1 MPKPVNENRE
11 LTRLQPKGDF
21 AYKERI
27 NFRAFQGDSI
37 MATIKFL
44 DPRVTLNPKDRPLVP
59 GLDTLEGRVIGIIDN
74 GQANSTAMFQELAQ
88 LIAEKFHTKEVLFK
102 TKPTHMQGAPK
113 PIMEEILNR
122 CDAVITG
129 LGA

>member
-1 MPKPVNENRE
+1 
-11 LTRLQPKGDF
+11 
-21 AYKERI
+21 
-27 NFRAFQGDSI
+27 

-44 DPRVTLNPKDRPLVP
+44 DPRVTFNPKDRPLVP
-59 GLDTLEGRVIGIIDN
+59 GLDTLEGKVIGIIDN
-74 GQANSTAMFQELAQ
+74 GQANSTTMFQELAQ
-88 LIAEKFHTKEVLFK
+88 LMPEQFHTKEVLFK

>member
-1 MPKPVNENRE
+1 
-11 LTRLQPKGDF
+11 
-21 AYKERI
+21 
-27 NFRAFQGDSI
+27 

-44 DPRVTLNPKDRPLVP
+44 DPRVTINPKSRPLVP

-74 GQANSTAMFQELAQ
+74 GQANSTAMFQELAK
-88 LIAEKFHTKEVLFK
+88 LIGEKFHSKEVLFK

-113 PIMEEILNR
+113 PIMEEIFSR

>member
-1 MPKPVNENRE
+1 
-11 LTRLQPKGDF
+11 
-21 AYKERI
+21 
-27 NFRAFQGDSI
+27 

-44 DPRVTLNPKDRPLVP
+44 DPRVTINPKDRPLVP
-59 GLDTLEGRVIGIIDN
+59 GLDTLEGKVIGIIDN
-74 GQANSTAMFQELAQ
+74 GQANSTTMFQELAQ
-88 LIAEKFHTKEVLFK
+88 LMQEKFHTKEVLFK

-122 CDAVITG
+122 CDTVITG

>member
-1 MPKPVNENRE
+1 
-11 LTRLQPKGDF
+11 
-21 AYKERI
+21 
-27 NFRAFQGDSI
+27 

-44 DPRVTLNPKDRPLVP
+44 DPRVTINPKDRPLVP
-59 GLDTLEGRVIGIIDN
+59 GLDTFAGRVIGIIDN

-88 LIAEKFHTKEVLFK
+88 LIGEKFHTKEVLFK

>member
-1 MPKPVNENRE
+1 
-11 LTRLQPKGDF
+11 
-21 AYKERI
+21 
-27 NFRAFQGDSI
+27 

-44 DPRVTLNPKDRPLVP
+44 DPRVTLNPKNRPLVP
-59 GLDTLEGRVIGIIDN
+59 GLDTLGGRVIGIIDN

-88 LIAEKFHTKEVLFK
+88 LIGEKFHTKEVLFK

>member
-1 MPKPVNENRE
+1 
-11 LTRLQPKGDF
+11 
-21 AYKERI
+21 
-27 NFRAFQGDSI
+27 

-44 DPRVTLNPKDRPLVP
+44 DPRAEVNPGDRPIVS
-59 GLDTLEGRVIGIIDN
+59 GLDSLEGKVIGIIDN
-74 GQANSTAMFQELAQ
+74 VQSNSTSMFQELAKLLQ
-88 LIAEKFHTKEVLFK
+88 EKFTTQEIILR

-113 PIMEEILNR
+113 PIMDEILSR

>member
-1 MPKPVNENRE
+1 
-11 LTRLQPKGDF
+11 
-21 AYKERI
+21 
-27 NFRAFQGDSI
+27 

-44 DPRVTLNPKDRPLVP
+44 DPRVTINPTDGPLVA
-59 GLDTLEGRVIGIIDN
+59 GLETLEGKIVGIIDN
-74 GQANSTAMFQELAQ
+74 GQANSTTMFQELAKLLQ
-88 LIAEKFHTKEVLFK
+88 EKFHTREVIFK

-113 PIMEEILNR
+113 PIMQEILNR

>member
-1 MPKPVNENRE
+1 
-11 LTRLQPKGDF
+11 
-21 AYKERI
+21 
-27 NFRAFQGDSI
+27 

-44 DPRVTLNPKDRPLVP
+44 DPRVTLNPKNRPLVP
-59 GLDTLEGRVIGIIDN
+59 VLDTLEGRVIGIIDN

-88 LIAEKFHTKEVLFK
+88 LIGEKFHTKEVLFK

-113 PIMEEILNR
+113 PIMEEIFNR

>member
-1 MPKPVNENRE
+1 
-11 LTRLQPKGDF
+11 
-21 AYKERI
+21 
-27 NFRAFQGDSI
+27 

-44 DPRVTLNPKDRPLVP
+44 DPRVTINPKNRPLVP

-74 GQANSTAMFQELAQ
+74 GQANSTAMFQELAK
-88 LIAEKFHTKEVLFK
+88 LMGEKFHTKEVLFK

-113 PIMEEILNR
+113 PIMEEIFSR

>member
-1 MPKPVNENRE
+1 M
-11 LTRLQPKGDF
+11 G
-21 AYKERI
+21 
-27 NFRAFQGDSI
+27 
-37 MATIKFL
+37 TIKFL
-44 DPRVTLNPKDRPLVP
+44 DPRGTVNPQDRPLVP
-59 GLDTLEGRVIGIIDN
+59 GLDTLDGKVVGIIDN
-74 GQANSTAMFQELAQ
+74 GQANSTTMFQELAKLLQ
-88 LIAEKFHTKEVLFK
+88 EKFHTREVLFK